1 MRVGKDKINFS
12 MDKNHNPVCKVKSGD
27 SIIFE
32 TCDCFTDTIKSE
44 DDLVSSVDFSRVN
57 PATGPIYIEGAKKG
71 DVLKVEI
78 IKINVKESGVSVAVP
93 NMGRLGGKV
102 EKEET
107 LVGKIVG
114 DKIEIG
120 SDRLDLNKMIGVIG
134 TAPENDPV
142 VTGTPDYH
150 GGNMDCK
157 MVKEGVSLYL
167 PVNVEGALL
176 SLGDLHACMGDGE
189 IMGAGLEIAGE
200 VELKVEILKDFSYKL
215 PMIESEDAWI
225 SIGSAED
232 MEAASDLAI
241 ANMADFLMKKK
252 SISLNQAGILLSL
265 AGDLRVCQI
274 VNPNRTMR
282 MEFPKKYL

>member
-12 MDKNHNPVCKVKSGD
+12 MDKNHKAVCKVKSGD

-32 TCDCFTDTIKSE
+32 TCDCFTDIIKSE

-71 DVLKVEI
+71 DVLKVDI

-93 NMGRLGGKV
+93 NMGRLGGKL

>member
-12 MDKNHNPVCKVKSGD
+12 MDKNHKAVCKVKDGD
-27 SIIFE
+27 SLIVE

-44 DDLVSSVDFSRVN
+44 NDLVSSVDFSRVN

-71 DVLKVEI
+71 DVLKVDI

-93 NMGRLGGKV
+93 NMGRLGSKV

-107 LVGKIVG
+107 LVGKILG

-120 SDRLDLNKMIGVIG
+120 SDKLDLNKMIGVIG

-225 SIGSAED
+225 SIGSAEN

-274 VNPNRTMR
+274 VNPNKTMR